1 MAPAENKDAALK
13 RGVTQ
18 VFQNC
23 GLTDITIDRE
33 VQINISSEVDKNNNP
48 LSDKEFDVVVR
59 FTYGGRAIL
68 LLFECEDTKNAG
80 GKRREYKQYTSDLK
94 EMAKHS
100 RRLKVITSK
109 DNQVKAW
116 HFQDADD
123 IRVCFVYGNSLPDAG
138 IRIVEREA
146 EKEGFIVWSYF
157 ALQYYLKISAIL
169 GSWTR
174 YEIFKDFS
182 LKLEGKSTTTISAV
196 LAKQNDKRMY
206 VGKIHPGLLLKIAY
220 VVRRA
225 SEKTYAY
232 QRMLNRDR
240 INEISRFVSSSA
252 SDGFLPNAVLIVF
265 DSNAKIQNALDF
277 NEDKC
282 ELTIPLVYCSAWIID
297 GQHRAYGFLGT
308 KFESWDLDDY
318 KPFDLPVVI
327 FKTLTD
333 MDQTKT
339 FININ
344 YNQKRIKSA
353 LLCDLTTLTK
363 DLSHKLTW
371 VSLLGRE
378 LNSFDGSPLKA
389 QVKVSELHGGRPIGL
404 SSLVQYGLLETLL
417 GFHARTGAYDGPL
430 FAYAP
435 FHNSLPFDHDR
446 NQAAFEKHKDIL
458 IRFLKG
464 VKKNTETSDPTT
476 DPWRNTR
483 SYALLKPTGLNALFM
498 FLAKLLELY
507 PSGGLDFDTAVKSL
521 KRAKWNR
528 DYVSKKGGGWK
539 GFRALANTLIGNF
552 NRGKS
557 KKNRLKRYGEKE
569 KQ

>member
-23 GLTDITIDRE
+23 GLAGIVIDRE
-33 VQINISSEVDKNNNP
+33 VQINISGDVDKNNNL
-48 LSDKEFDVVVR
+48 LSDKEVDVVVR
-59 FTYGGRAIL
+59 FTYGGRAVL
-68 LLFECEDTKNAG
+68 LFFECEDTKNAG
-80 GKRREYKQYTSDLK
+80 GKRKEYKQYTTDLK
-94 EMAKHS
+94 EITKHS
-100 RRLKVITSK
+100 KRLRILASK
-109 DNQVKAW
+109 DNQAKAW

-123 IRVCFVYGNSLPDAG
+123 IRVCFVYGSNLPDTG
-138 IRIVEREA
+138 IKIVEREA

-240 INEISRFVSSSA
+240 INDISRFISSSA

-265 DSNAKIQNALDF
+265 DSNAKVQNAIGF

-297 GQHRAYGFLGT
+297 GQHRVYGFLGT
-308 KFESWDLDDY
+308 EFESWDLDDY

-333 MDQTKT
+333 IDQTKT

-353 LLCDLTTLTK
+353 LLCDL
-363 DLSHKLTW
+363 
-371 VSLLGRE
+371 
-378 LNSFDGSPLKA
+378 
-389 QVKVSELHGGRPIGL
+389 HGGRPIGL

-417 GFHARTGAYDGPL
+417 GFRARTGEYNGPL

-435 FHNSLPFDHDR
+435 FHKSLPFDQDG
-446 NQAAFEKHKDIL
+446 NQKAFQKHKDIL
-458 IRFLKG
+458 IRFLDG

-507 PSGGLDFDTAVKSL
+507 PGGSVDFNTALKSL
-521 KRAKWNR
+521 KKAKWNR

-569 KQ
+569 KR